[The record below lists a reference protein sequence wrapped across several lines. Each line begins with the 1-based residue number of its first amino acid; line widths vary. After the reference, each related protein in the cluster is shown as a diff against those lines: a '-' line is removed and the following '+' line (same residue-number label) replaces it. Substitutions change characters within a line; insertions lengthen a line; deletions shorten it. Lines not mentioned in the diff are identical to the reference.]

1 MFRTEQEKLEAGL
14 MENPLSPGKAFA
26 YFGLMLGIFSPAAIF
41 TRFFMES
48 GNFRSEDSWILGVL
62 AVVNL
67 ITAVTGYL
75 SGKLIAK
82 LVTKAENYSWWTM
95 ILLLPLIG
103 ILWGILSGGAG
114 GIVILIFGAIFGAVF
129 GALVG
134 SIALPLFTIFHRI
147 LKKGELIE
155 FKHFLPLSLGI
166 TFTIC
171 AFILGL

>member
-1 MFRTEQEKLEAGL
+1 
-14 MENPLSPGKAFA
+14 MENPISTSKAFA

-41 TRFFMES
+41 TRFLMDS
-48 GNFRSEDSWILGVL
+48 GNFRGEDSWIFGVL
-62 AVVNL
+62 GIVNL
-67 ITAVTGYL
+67 VTAITGYF
-75 SGKLIAK
+75 SGKLIAGI
-82 LVTKAENYSWWTM
+82 VTKVENYSWWTM

-103 ILWGILSGGAG
+103 MLWGIMSGGAG

-134 SIALPLFTIFHRI
+134 SITLPLFTLFHRI

-171 AFILGL
+171 AFILSL